1 MSLLSLGD
9 VLDGY
14 RLDDVIG
21 RGGMGTVYRATDLS
35 LNKTVA
41 LKVVSADLGADPK
54 FVDRFRVEAQ
64 ALGRLDHPGIVRVLA
79 FREHDPL
86 LVLVMEYVAGS
97 SLAAFLSRH
106 APLAPQRAVP
116 LFQQMAAAVAHAH
129 EAGVLHRDLKPSNIL
144 LTPDGQPK
152 ITDFGLARIVA
163 EDARL
168 TSTHERAGTT
178 AYMAPEQ
185 IRGLR
190 QVGPAA
196 DLFALGLVFFEVL
209 TGRLPYRLSGS
220 AFEIQQRI
228 LEATFPPP
236 SQFVPSVPAALEELV
251 IDLLCKDPSDRPAGM
266 TAVADRL
273 TALPPHSAH
282 GSGSPALPS
291 PSGNGDPQPRIGTVQ
306 IWGVAGTVVAIL
318 VAAILFLLSPLGP
331 FPRADTSRTSGGLSS
346 SPDPAGAQVA
356 IGWDAPLPS
365 PLWSTRPPSDTVQS
379 VREMDQIMEMDRMAD
394 AEKPAVSPGSL
405 RRTAIL
411 KPDASDAA
419 PSDSKRPS
427 ASSGRQ
433 SPPQASPTASS
444 SVPAEETEGQ
454 TAPRTP
460 SSSQPTSTEPTPLP
474 ESDAL
479 TPADRPAP
487 AGLLLR
493 ISPEADV
500 YLNDSLIARSSR
512 LARADSLPP
521 GEYDVLVTSPLG
533 RWQKQIRLIAGT
545 QIDRTVDFNQ
555 QVNLSILAQTPQGA
569 PIPNAVVFIDG
580 TARGYT
586 PQRLAARV
594 GERRVR
600 IEHPGYALHE
610 RLISVEPG
618 MRSPLIIELSPAP

>member
-220 AFEIQQRI
+220 SFEIQQRI

-251 IDLLCKDPSDRPAGM
+251 IDLLRKDPSDRPAGM

-273 TALPPHSAH
+273 TALSPHSSH
-282 GSGSPALPS
+282 GSGPPALPS
-291 PSGNGDPQPRIGTVQ
+291 PSGNGDPPTRIGTVQ
-306 IWGVAGTVVAIL
+306 IWGVAGTVAAIL

-331 FPRADTSRTSGGLSS
+331 FA
-346 SPDPAGAQVA
+346 PAGGSGPQA
-356 IGWDAPLPS
+356 DPL
-365 PLWSTRPPSDTVQS
+365 PPSDSAEADAAVDWTALNTTPLLRDAPSRPDTGQS
-379 VREMDQIMEMDRMAD
+379 VQEMRRVAGAGTPE
-394 AEKPAVSPGSL
+394 VVPGSL
-405 RRTAIL
+405 RLAALL
-411 KPDASDAA
+411 KPTGSDADPPDSVHLSPAQSSSSPPDASTERRAA
-419 PSDSKRPS
+419 VSR
-427 ASSGRQ
+427 SSNA
-433 SPPQASPTASS
+433 SPP
-444 SVPAEETEGQ
+444 V
-454 TAPRTP
+454 
-460 SSSQPTSTEPTPLP
+460 STEPKL
-474 ESDAL
+474 ESDPNRPV
-479 TPADRPAP
+479 PAARPLP

-500 YLNDSLIARSSR
+500 YVNDSLIARSSR

-533 RWQKQIRLIAGT
+533 RWQKQIRLTAGT

-569 PIPNAVVFIDG
+569 PIPNAAVFIDG
-580 TARGYT
+580 TPRGYT
-586 PQRLAARV
+586 PQRMAVRV

-600 IEHPGYALHE
+600 VERPGYALHE

>member
-41 LKVVSADLGADPK
+41 LKVVSADRGADPK

-64 ALGRLDHPGIVRVLA
+64 ALARLDHPGIVRVLA

-190 QVGPAA
+190 QVGPAT

-228 LEATFPPP
+228 LEASFPPP

-251 IDLLCKDPSDRPAGM
+251 IDLLRKDPSDRPAGM

-273 TALPPHSAH
+273 AALSSHSSH
-282 GSGSPALPS
+282 GSGPPTLPS
-291 PSGNGDPQPRIGTVQ
+291 SSGNGDPRPRIGAVH

-318 VAAILFLLSPLGP
+318 VAAILFLLFPLGP
-331 FPRADTSRTSGGLSS
+331 FA
-346 SPDPAGAQVA
+346 PAGGSGPKA
-356 IGWDAPLPS
+356 DPLPHS
-365 PLWSTRPPSDTVQS
+365 DSAEADAAIDWTALNTTPLLRNAPSQPDTVQS
-379 VREMDQIMEMDRMAD
+379 VQGMRRVAGVGIPEVIPE
-394 AEKPAVSPGSL
+394 SL
-405 RRTAIL
+405 RLASLR
-411 KPDASDAA
+411 KPTGSDAD
-419 PSDSKRPS
+419 PPDSVNL
-427 ASSGRQ
+427 
-433 SPPQASPTASS
+433 SPAQ
-444 SVPAEETEGQ
+444 
-454 TAPRTP
+454 P
-460 SSSQPTSTEPTPLP
+460 SSSRPDPATASPSPPDAPTERPAAVYRSSNSSPPVSTEPKL
-474 ESDAL
+474 ESDPNRPV
-479 TPADRPAP
+479 PAARPLP

-533 RWQKQIRLIAGT
+533 RWQKHIRLAAGT

-569 PIPNAVVFIDG
+569 PIPNAAVFIDG

-586 PQRLAARV
+586 PQRLAVRV

-600 IEHPGYALHE
+600 VERPGYALHE

-618 MRSPLIIELSPAP
+618 MRSPLIIELSSAP

>member
-129 EAGVLHRDLKPSNIL
+129 AAGVLHRDLKPSNIL

-220 AFEIQQRI
+220 SFEIQQRI

-236 SQFVPSVPAALEELV
+236 SQFAPSVPAALEALV
-251 IDLLCKDPSDRPAGM
+251 IDLLRKDPGDRPAGM
-266 TAVADRL
+266 AAVTERL
-273 TALPPHSAH
+273 DALSPDSSHRSASPPLPPSS
-282 GSGSPALPS
+282 GSGDLQTRTGAA
-291 PSGNGDPQPRIGTVQ
+291 R
-306 IWGVAGTVVAIL
+306 IWGIAGTVVALL
-318 VAAILFLLSPLGP
+318 VAAMLFLLSPLGP
-331 FPRADTSRTSGGLSS
+331 FA
-346 SPDPAGAQVA
+346 PAGGSGPEADPLLHSDSAGADAA
-356 IGWDAPLPS
+356 IDWTALNTTPLLRNAPS
-365 PLWSTRPPSDTVQS
+365 RPDTVQS
-379 VREMDQIMEMDRMAD
+379 AQEMRRAAGVGTPE
-394 AEKPAVSPGSL
+394 VVPGSL
-405 RRTAIL
+405 RLAALLKPTESDADPPDTVYLPPAQPSPSRPDTATASPSPPDAQTEGRTAV
-411 KPDASDAA
+411 S
-419 PSDSKRPS
+419 R
-427 ASSGRQ
+427 SSNA
-433 SPPQASPTASS
+433 SPP
-444 SVPAEETEGQ
+444 V
-454 TAPRTP
+454 
-460 SSSQPTSTEPTPLP
+460 STEPEL
-474 ESDAL
+474 ESD
-479 TPADRPAP
+479 PDRPVPATRPLP

-533 RWQKQIRLIAGT
+533 RWQKQIRLTAGT

-569 PIPNAVVFIDG
+569 PIPNAAVFIDG
-580 TARGYT
+580 TPRGYT
-586 PQRLAARV
+586 PQRVTLRV

-600 IEHPGYALHE
+600 VERPGYALHE
-610 RLISVEPG
+610 QFISVEPG